1 MLAAAGAAFA
11 AVPAHAAQK
20 GVATDLSWGID
31 QPTKDR
37 TTAAIAD
44 LGAQWAAVDI
54 SWRDAE
60 PAKGAFHSATLEET
74 DRAIAAA
81 RAGGA
86 KVVLTVV
93 ETPQWASGQ
102 ADSRHP
108 PADAADLAAFYAMVV
123 ARYGATVDAWQV
135 WNEPNHPSFWA
146 PDPTG
151 RPNACAEY
159 VPLLKA
165 AAPVIR
171 AGDPTGR
178 VLFAGL
184 AFNDY
189 AYVERCHDLAPDLA
203 GYYDV
208 MVTHPYAMGG
218 AAPEARLD
226 SDPADGRLDHRTFL
240 AYREVRASLLARG
253 ADRPIWFTEMGWAT
267 ATDGHPLGNVSPATQ
282 ADYLTR
288 AYRQL
293 EQDPYV
299 QVAMWYSLRNTYW
312 GNDGPGWLDQLGLMW
327 TDFTPKP
334 AYHAFKAY
342 GSGAPAPGAV
352 PGPGAQQPPAA
363 TRTRS
368 SLQLSVRRRAVRR
381 RSASTQAVRL
391 SGRLRG
397 ASRTTVSVTVQRRA
411 GQRWRVARRL
421 RIKASST
428 GTFAREVR
436 LRRGARWRARA
447 TFSGTSAVAPSK
459 SRYVTFATSRR
470 PR

>member
-1 MLAAAGAAFA
+1 MLAAAGAALS
-11 AVPAHAAQK
+11 AVPAQAAQK

-31 QPTKDR
+31 QPAKDR
-37 TTAAIAD
+37 TAAAIAD
-44 LGAQWAAVDI
+44 LGAQWASLDI

-60 PAKGAFHSATLEET
+60 PAKGVFHAPTLEET

-81 RAGGA
+81 RAAGA

-102 ADSRHP
+102 PDPRYP

-151 RPNACAEY
+151 RPTACAEY
-159 VPLLKA
+159 APLLKA

-189 AYVERCHDLAPDLA
+189 AYVERCHDLVPDIGA
-203 GYYDV
+203 FYDV

-218 AAPEARLD
+218 AAPEVQLD

-253 ADRPIWFTEMGWAT
+253 ADKPIWFTEMGWAT

-288 AYRQL
+288 AYKQL

-327 TDFTPKP
+327 TNFTPKP

-342 GSGAPAPGAV
+342 GSGAAAPGTL
-352 PGPGAQQPPAA
+352 PGPGGQQPAA
-363 TRTRS
+363 VTRSRS
-368 SLQLSVRRRAVRR
+368 SLSLTVRRRAIRPR
-381 RSASTQAVRL
+381 AARTQAVRV

-397 ASRTTVSVTVQRRA
+397 APRATISMTIQRRV
-411 GQRWRVARRL
+411 GTKWRAAKRL
-421 RIKASST
+421 RVKASST
-428 GTFAREVR
+428 GTF
-436 LRRGARWRARA
+436 RRDVKLSLGRRWRARA
-447 TFSGTSAVAPSK
+447 TFAGTSAAAPSK
-459 SRYVTFATSRR
+459 SRYVTFTTNRR